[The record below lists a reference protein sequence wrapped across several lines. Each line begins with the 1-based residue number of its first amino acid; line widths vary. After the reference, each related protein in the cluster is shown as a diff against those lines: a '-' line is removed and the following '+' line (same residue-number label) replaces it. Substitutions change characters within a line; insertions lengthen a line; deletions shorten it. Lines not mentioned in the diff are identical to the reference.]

1 MVKKNLNKILIFVLF
16 IPVIGVFCQDL
27 RQKNLSHNVWK
38 SLIIPGWGEY
48 SLNQKQRGKLFI
60 VTETLLWIGVSGSI
74 IGSRL
79 EKNTYQSI
87 AREHAGISKGD
98 KPRQFWV
105 DIGNYNNKNDFIA
118 EHLRWRDFDAIEAY
132 KDKKWDWDW
141 DSSPQQKHF
150 ENKRVNSD
158 QLLLAGKFLIGGI
171 VLNHIISG
179 IDVLYLSRKLQNTN
193 LSLSVYPTVTQESEG
208 VVYQISFIL

>member
-1 MVKKNLNKILIFVLF
+1 MVKKNVNKILLF
-16 IPVIGVFCQDL
+16 ILFTPIMGTFCQNIK
-27 RQKNLSHNVWK
+27 QKDASHYVWK

-48 SLNQKQRGKLFI
+48 SLNQIQRGKLFI
-60 VTETLLWIGVSGSI
+60 VTETLLWIGMGGSL
-74 IGSRL
+74 IGSRI

-105 DIGNYNNKNDFIA
+105 DIGNYNNKDDFIA

-141 DSSPQQKHF
+141 DSSAQQKFF
-150 ENKRVNSD
+150 EKKRVKSD

-179 IDVLYLSRKLQNTN
+179 IDALFLSRRLQNTN
-193 LSLSVYPTVTQESEG
+193 LSLSVFPTITQENEG
-208 VVYQISFIL
+208 VVYQISFAL